1 MATKYFRIT
10 GYHPQDNYCFI
21 MDSNG
26 MFEKMWQFSSF
37 LVQKGLKVLEV
48 SSDEQF
54 KDIDIKR
61 AEENKNQM
69 ILRANVKGKPEY
81 KDKIINGKTERVIT
95 VGGKSYIPKRAE

>member
-10 GYHPQDNYCFI
+10 GYHPQEDYSFI
-21 MDSNG
+21 IDSNG

-37 LVQKGLKVLEV
+37 LVQKGIKVLEV

-69 ILRANVKGKPEY
+69 LLRANAKGQPQYSEKV
-81 KDKIINGKTERVIT
+81 INGVRCKVVT
-95 VGGKSYIPKRAE
+95 VGGKSYIPKFNQ

>member
-10 GYHPQDNYCFI
+10 GYHPKENYCFI
-21 MDSNG
+21 IDSNG
-26 MFEKMWQFSSF
+26 MFDMLWQFSSF

-48 SSDEQF
+48 STDEQF

-69 ILRANVKGKPEY
+69 LLRANAKGQPQYSE
-81 KDKIINGKTERVIT
+81 KIINGVRYKVVT
-95 VGGKSYIPKRAE
+95 VGGKSYIPKAN

>member
-10 GYHPQDNYCFI
+10 GYHPQENYCFI

-26 MFEKMWQFSSF
+26 MFDMLWQFSSF

-48 SSDEQF
+48 STDEQF

-69 ILRANVKGKPEY
+69 LLRANAKGQPQYSEKV
-81 KDKIINGKTERVIT
+81 INGVRYKVVT
-95 VGGKSYIPKRAE
+95 VGGKSYIPKAN

>member
-10 GYHPQDNYCFI
+10 GYHLQENYCFI

-26 MFEKMWQFSSF
+26 MFDMLWQFSSF

-48 SSDEQF
+48 STDEQF

-69 ILRANVKGKPEY
+69 LLRANAKGQPQYSEKV
-81 KDKIINGKTERVIT
+81 INGIRCKVVT
-95 VGGKSYIPKRAE
+95 VGGKSYIPKFNQ

>member
-10 GYHPQDNYCFI
+10 GYHPQENYCFI
-21 MDSNG
+21 IDSNG
-26 MFEKMWQFSSF
+26 MFDMLWQFSSF

-48 SSDEQF
+48 STDEQF

-69 ILRANVKGKPEY
+69 LLRANAKGQPQYSE
-81 KDKIINGKTERVIT
+81 KIINGIRYKVVT
-95 VGGKSYIPKRAE
+95 VGGKSYIPKAN

>member
-10 GYHPQDNYCFI
+10 GYHPTDNYCFI

-37 LVQKGLKVLEV
+37 LIQKGLKVLEV
-48 SSDEQF
+48 SNDEQF

-61 AEENKNQM
+61 AEENTKQ
-69 ILRANVKGKPEY
+69 IYLRANAKGKPEY
-81 KDKIINGKTERVIT
+81 SEKIVNGISCKVVT
-95 VGGKSYIPKRAE
+95 VGGKSYIPNITQ

>member
-10 GYHPQDNYCFI
+10 GYHPQENYCFI
-21 MDSNG
+21 IDSNG
-26 MFEKMWQFSSF
+26 MFDMLWQFSSF

-48 SSDEQF
+48 STDEQF

-69 ILRANVKGKPEY
+69 LLRANAKGQPQY
-81 KDKIINGKTERVIT
+81 SDKIINGVRYKVVT
-95 VGGKSYIPKRAE
+95 VGGKSYIPKAN

>member
-10 GYHPQDNYCFI
+10 GYHPQENYCFI

-26 MFEKMWQFSSF
+26 MFDMLWQFSSF

-48 SSDEQF
+48 STDEQF

-69 ILRANVKGKPEY
+69 LLRANAKGQPQYSE
-81 KDKIINGKTERVIT
+81 KIINGVRYKVVT
-95 VGGKSYIPKRAE
+95 VGGKSYIPKAN

>member
-10 GYHPQDNYCFI
+10 GYHPQENYCFI
-21 MDSNG
+21 IDSNG
-26 MFEKMWQFSSF
+26 MFDMLWQFSSF

-48 SSDEQF
+48 STDEQF

-69 ILRANVKGKPEY
+69 LLRANAKGQPQYSE
-81 KDKIINGKTERVIT
+81 KIINGIHCKVVT
-95 VGGKSYIPKRAE
+95 VGGKSYIPKFNQ

>member
-10 GYHPQDNYCFI
+10 GYHPQENYCFI

-26 MFEKMWQFSSF
+26 MFDMLWQFSSF

-48 SSDEQF
+48 STDEQF

-81 KDKIINGKTERVIT
+81 KDKVINGVMERIVT
-95 VGGKSYIPKRAE
+95 VGGKSYIPKKAE

>member
-10 GYHPQDNYCFI
+10 GYHPKENYCFI
-21 MDSNG
+21 IDSIG
-26 MFEKMWQFSSF
+26 MFDMLWQFSSF

-48 SSDEQF
+48 STDEQF

-69 ILRANVKGKPEY
+69 LLRANAKGQPQYSE
-81 KDKIINGKTERVIT
+81 KIINGVRYKVVT
-95 VGGKSYIPKRAE
+95 VGGKSYIPKAN

>member
-10 GYHPQDNYCFI
+10 GYHPQENYCFI
-21 MDSNG
+21 IDSNG
-26 MFEKMWQFSSF
+26 MFDMLWQFSSF

-48 SSDEQF
+48 STDEQF

-69 ILRANVKGKPEY
+69 LLRANAKGQPQY
-81 KDKIINGKTERVIT
+81 SDKIINGVRYKVVT
-95 VGGKSYIPKRAE
+95 VGRKSYIPKAN

>member
-10 GYHPQDNYCFI
+10 GYHPQENYCFI

-26 MFEKMWQFSSF
+26 MFDMLWQFSSF

-48 SSDEQF
+48 STDEQF

-69 ILRANVKGKPEY
+69 LLRANAKGQPQYSE
-81 KDKIINGKTERVIT
+81 KIIIFVKKELIL
-95 VGGKSYIPKRAE
+95 

>member
-10 GYHPQDNYCFI
+10 GYHPQENYCFI
-21 MDSNG
+21 IDSNG
-26 MFEKMWQFSSF
+26 MFDMLWQFSSF

-48 SSDEQF
+48 STDEQF

-69 ILRANVKGKPEY
+69 LLRANAKGQPQYSEKV
-81 KDKIINGKTERVIT
+81 INGVRYKVVT
-95 VGGKSYIPKRAE
+95 VGGKSYIPKAN

>member
-10 GYHPQDNYCFI
+10 GYHPQQNYCFI

-26 MFEKMWQFSSF
+26 MFDMLWQFSSF

-48 SSDEQF
+48 STDEQF

-69 ILRANVKGKPEY
+69 LLRANAKGQPQYSE
-81 KDKIINGKTERVIT
+81 KIINGVRYKVVT
-95 VGGKSYIPKRAE
+95 VGGKSYIPKAN

>member
-1 MATKYFRIT
+1 
-10 GYHPQDNYCFI
+10 

-26 MFEKMWQFSSF
+26 MFDMLWQFSSF

-48 SSDEQF
+48 STDEQF

-69 ILRANVKGKPEY
+69 LLRANAKGQPQYSE
-81 KDKIINGKTERVIT
+81 KIINGVRYKVVT
-95 VGGKSYIPKRAE
+95 VGGKSYIPKAN

>member
-26 MFEKMWQFSSF
+26 MFDMLWQFSSF

-48 SSDEQF
+48 STDEQF

-69 ILRANVKGKPEY
+69 LLRANAKGQPQYSE
-81 KDKIINGKTERVIT
+81 KIINGIRYKVVT
-95 VGGKSYIPKRAE
+95 VGGKSYIPKAN

>member
-10 GYHPQDNYCFI
+10 GYNPKEDYCFI

-26 MFEKMWQFSSF
+26 MFDMIWQFSSF
-37 LVQKGLKVLEV
+37 LVKKGLNVLEV

-54 KDIDIKR
+54 KDLNIKR

-69 ILRANVKGKPEY
+69 LLRANAKGQPEY
-81 KDKIINGKTERVIT
+81 SEKVVNGIRCKVVT
-95 VGGKSYIPKRAE
+95 VGGKSYIPKFNQ

>member
-10 GYHPQDNYCFI
+10 GYHPQEDYSFI
-21 MDSNG
+21 IDSNG

-37 LVQKGLKVLEV
+37 LVQKGIKVLEV

-81 KDKIINGKTERVIT
+81 KDKVINGVMERIVT
-95 VGGKSYIPKRAE
+95 VGGKSYIPKKAE

>member
-26 MFEKMWQFSSF
+26 MFDMLWQFSSF

-48 SSDEQF
+48 STDEQF

-69 ILRANVKGKPEY
+69 LLRANAKGQPQYSEKV
-81 KDKIINGKTERVIT
+81 INGVRYKVVT
-95 VGGKSYIPKRAE
+95 VGGKSYIPKAN

>member
-10 GYHPQDNYCFI
+10 GYHPQENYCFI

-26 MFEKMWQFSSF
+26 MFDMLWQFSSF

-48 SSDEQF
+48 STDEQF

-69 ILRANVKGKPEY
+69 LLRANAKGQPQYSE
-81 KDKIINGKTERVIT
+81 KIINGIRYKVVT
-95 VGGKSYIPKRAE
+95 VGGKSYIPKAN

>member
-10 GYHPQDNYCFI
+10 GYHPQENYCFI

-26 MFEKMWQFSSF
+26 MFDMLWQFSSF

-48 SSDEQF
+48 STDEQF

-69 ILRANVKGKPEY
+69 LLRANAKGQPQYSEKV
-81 KDKIINGKTERVIT
+81 INGIRFKVVT
-95 VGGKSYIPKRAE
+95 VGGKSYIPKFNQ

>member
-10 GYHPQDNYCFI
+10 GYHPQENYCFI
-21 MDSNG
+21 IDSNG
-26 MFEKMWQFSSF
+26 MFDMLWQFSSF

-48 SSDEQF
+48 STDEQF

-69 ILRANVKGKPEY
+69 LLRANAKGQPQYSE
-81 KDKIINGKTERVIT
+81 KIINGIRYKVVT
-95 VGGKSYIPKRAE
+95 VGGKSYIPKVN

>member
-10 GYHPQDNYCFI
+10 GYNPKEDYCFI

-26 MFEKMWQFSSF
+26 MFDMIWQFSSF
-37 LVQKGLKVLEV
+37 LVKKGLKVLEV

-69 ILRANVKGKPEY
+69 LLRANAKGQPEY
-81 KDKIINGKTERVIT
+81 SEKVVNGIRCKVVT
-95 VGGKSYIPKRAE
+95 VGGKSYIPKFN